1 MIFRLTILLLA
12 FGIVLQGCTLQ
23 KRSLMPGWYVEK
35 LGQASDAS
43 GTHIAEPVAEILTEE
58 SLQTVVVAPSFVDPF
73 IPVKALM
80 AFSSQVE
87 NARVLKLPLHVPRAN
102 WHEPQPIHEVV
113 PSTGVKL
120 THQSSIEDDSKQK
133 RIALSVLAAL
143 LCVGSVIA
151 FDFFFSLLGFG
162 LLAAAWI
169 VLRVAFPKS
178 RRQAQVE
185 AESPQQFTGQTKG
198 MVMRIALGLLGAL
211 LAWVSGFAFVLAFF
225 DRTINWGLLL
235 VGVGLLALALGAL
248 SVTFP
253 RLRALFKRQ
262 NKPDA
267 ATKEAKASE

>member
-23 KRSLMPGWYVEK
+23 KRSLMPGWYVENR
-35 LGQASDAS
+35 GQASAAS
-43 GTHIAEPVAEILTEE
+43 GTHIAEPVAEIFTEE

-87 NARVLKLPLHVPRAN
+87 NARVLKLPRHVPRAN

-113 PSTGVKL
+113 PSAGVKL
-120 THQSSIEDDSKQK
+120 THQSAIEE
-133 RIALSVLAAL
+133 
-143 LCVGSVIA
+143 
-151 FDFFFSLLGFG
+151 
-162 LLAAAWI
+162 
-169 VLRVAFPKS
+169 S

-185 AESPQQFTGQTKG
+185 AESTQQFTGQTKG
-198 MVMRIALGLLGAL
+198 MAMRIALGLLGVL
-211 LAWVSGFAFVLAFF
+211 LAWVSGLAFVLAFF

-267 ATKEAKASE
+267 ATKEANASE